1 VAIVGT
7 MEIHYQKI
15 PFIPAMNLFKR
26 EKILEFQDLLGSTIT
41 LPEMVDSLTKNFSPE
56 LDVKT
61 LFLLIDDV
69 LQLIRKDQELIIE
82 NTALQAL
89 SVHIAFLVDK
99 IKKGENRPT
108 FENVKYFHQQHRVR
122 FNQTAANLS
131 VLEKQF
137 GVRFTEDD
145 IAYIV
150 KTLEDN
156 RIELGLH
163 SV

>member
-1 VAIVGT
+1 
-7 MEIHYQKI
+7 M
-15 PFIPAMNLFKR
+15 
-26 EKILEFQDLLGSTIT
+26 
-41 LPEMVDSLTKNFSPE
+41 
-56 LDVKT
+56 
-61 LFLLIDDV
+61 FLLIDDV

-82 NTALQAL
+82 NTAMQAL

-99 IKKGENRPT
+99 IKKGEERPV
-108 FENVKYFHQQHRVR
+108 FEDVKCFHQQYRSR

-131 VLEKQF
+131 LIEKQF
-137 GVRFTEDD
+137 EVRFTEDD